1 MSATAQALEQP
12 VRQKTGVG
20 LLLQFRQLIGL
31 LVMRELKVRYKR
43 SVLGVFWT
51 MLNPL
56 LLMIVYSIVFTTVMP
71 SPQHNFSLFLLSA
84 LLPWLFFSTAV
95 LQGVTSVLINQEL
108 IRKVRLPQAVFPL
121 AVVGG
126 NLVNFVLSFAPL
138 LLLMLV
144 LRQPFTKAMFFLP
157 ISVFLLAVFTSG
169 VTLLFATL
177 TVFFRDVRHLA
188 EVMLQV
194 LMYLSPVLYDMP
206 MLGEHKLWWFG
217 YFRAF
222 LTANPMTYLISLV
235 RDPVYYGR
243 VPDAFTLL
251 VAAAGALASLLFGFA
266 VFSRLESRHIHY
278 L

>member
-1 MSATAQALEQP
+1 
-12 VRQKTGVG
+12 
-20 LLLQFRQLIGL
+20 
-31 LVMRELKVRYKR
+31 
-43 SVLGVFWT
+43 
-51 MLNPL
+51 
-56 LLMIVYSIVFTTVMP
+56 
-71 SPQHNFSLFLLSA
+71 LSA

-95 LQGVTSVLINQEL
+95 LQGVTSVLMNQGL

-126 NLVNFVLSFAPL
+126 NLVNLVLSFVPL
-138 LLLMLV
+138 LALMLV
-144 LRQPFTKAMFFLP
+144 LRQPFTAAMFFLP
-157 ISVFLLAVFTSG
+157 VAVLLLTIFTSG

-194 LMYLSPVLYDMP
+194 LMYLSPVLYDLQG
-206 MLGEHKLWWFG
+206 LGNHKLWWFN
-217 YFRAF
+217 YFRIF
-222 LTANPMTYLISLV
+222 LAANPMTYLIDLV
-235 RDPVYYGR
+235 REPVYYGR

-251 VAAAGALASLLFGFA
+251 MAAGCALVSLVFGFA